1 MVFQYVL
8 DINYA
13 FYPGQQVIPLRNK
26 YLPNTDKHNNIRRV
40 SVVFQPITRYKLC
53 LLSRPTSNTTDTLN
67 IYKYHGRS
75 HTWKTNTYY
84 SDIHLY
90 ISLSLS
96 LLLLLCYT
104 ATLLAEFYY
113 CLPTDYSFLLNNT
126 PLLPTYFP
134 LPLYN
139 PTPHWWVTYVDN
151 YRCFANQYQFA
162 LQR

>member
-26 YLPNTDKHNNIRRV
+26 YLPNTDKHNNKYLPNTDKHNNIRRV
-40 SVVFQPITRYKLC
+40 SVVFQLITRYKLRPS
-53 LLSRPTSNTTDTLN
+53 SRPTSNTTDTLN

-75 HTWKTNTYY
+75 HICKTNTYY
-84 SDIHLY
+84 SDTHIY
-90 ISLSLS
+90 IFLSLS

-104 ATLLAEFYY
+104 ATLLAESYY

-139 PTPHWWVTYVDN
+139 PTPH
-151 YRCFANQYQFA
+151 
-162 LQR
+162 

>member
-8 DINYA
+8 YINYA

-26 YLPNTDKHNNIRRV
+26 YLPNTDKHNNKYLPNIDKHSNIRRV
-40 SVVFQPITRYKLC
+40 SVVFQLITRYKLC
-53 LLSRPTSNTTDTLN
+53 LSSRPTSNTTDTL
-67 IYKYHGRS
+67 KYLQIPWKVSYLQNQYLLLR
-75 HTWKTNTYY
+75 HTY
-84 SDIHLY
+84 IY

-104 ATLLAEFYY
+104 ATLLAESYY

-139 PTPHWWVTYVDN
+139 PTPH
-151 YRCFANQYQFA
+151 
-162 LQR
+162 